1 MAKQKFTDAEMIAAI
16 NHNDGNATQA
26 AKDLGVCRDSVMKR
40 KLNLPVGA
48 LVTDLAEFKIKR
60 GDIFADLQR
69 KTLSAITPDKLAACS
84 AQQLATIAAILY
96 DKERLESGKST
107 ENIAH
112 GMIENMSPADMAD
125 LADLQKKRTE
135 RLREEVVYDD

>member
-1 MAKQKFTDAEMIAAI
+1 MPKQKFSDAELIAAI
-16 NHNDGNATQA
+16 NSNEGNSTAA

-40 KLNLPVGA
+40 KLTLPVGA
-48 LVTDLAEFKIKR
+48 LITDLAEFKVKR
-60 GDIFADLQR
+60 GDVFADLQR
-69 KTLSAITPDKLAACS
+69 KTLAAITPDKLAACS

-96 DKERLESGKST
+96 DKERLESGKCT

-112 GMIENMSPADMAD
+112 GMVENMSAADLAD

-135 RLREEVVYDD
+135 RLQAEVIYDD